1 MRHSWVFDVL
11 SDLQAYACR
20 NDLPRL
26 AEKVELALLEAR
38 AEITMDAGAEPPPAL
53 TFRARRRIH

>member
-1 MRHSWVFDVL
+1 MRHTWVFDVL
-11 SDLQAYACR
+11 ADLQAYACR

-38 AEITMDAGAEPPPAL
+38 AEILGETDADPPPAV
-53 TFRARRRIH
+53 TFRARRRLH

>member
-1 MRHSWVFDVL
+1 MRHSWVFDIL
-11 SDLQAYACR
+11 ADLQAYASR

-26 AEKVELALLEAR
+26 AEKVALALLEAR
-38 AEITMDAGAEPPPAL
+38 AEIAGEADADPPTPL